1 MAVKANSTLIIALS
15 FVLFGLN
22 SCKKDS
28 SKNKNDTSQSYSVK
42 TVCGDCTW
50 IVQKGSKPLINKSK
64 GNYNETFEFKVQPGD
79 TILYFGY
86 NYSVSINM
94 DGYLMKDGKELR
106 HGVTHCG
113 GNPTFFMEHI
123 VQ

>member
-1 MAVKANSTLIIALS
+1 MAVLNKSTFSIATLAIFLI
-15 FVLFGLN
+15 FN
-22 SCKKDS
+22 SCKKS
-28 SKNKNDTSQSYSVK
+28 TKNVDTSQEFSVK

-50 IVQKGSKPLINKSK
+50 IVQNGSKPLINKPK
-64 GNYNETFEFKVQPGD
+64 GNYNESFSFKVKAGD
-79 TILYFGY
+79 TILYLGY
-86 NYSVSINM
+86 NYSVSVNM

-123 VQ
+123 VK